1 MNIKKPDL
9 PAQHCRSIDIRGY
22 TLVPNKIFEK
32 MLNEKSRKEGYLIA
46 VSQYSKRK
54 NKHLCFFVV
63 PNFKR
68 MNKKKT
74 RVNFK
79 IEIRSSV
86 YLRKQDLLH
95 MEDSFKILNLMKQ
108 NKVIIRYGRIN
119 AVFNYRRD
127 SYESLIPIPYGA
139 SMPILERVEIV
150 GLRFKMQE
158 PAEEEYS
165 QIIDA
170 GKRKTIFHSVS
181 FNFRDYLIE
190 DNFLLQFLNKL
201 SSYSMRLVR
210 ERKKKN
216 AKK

>member
-1 MNIKKPDL
+1 MSIKKPDL
-9 PAQHCRSIDIRGY
+9 TAQHCRSIDIKGY
-22 TLVPNKIFEK
+22 TLFPNEILEKI
-32 MLNEKSRKEGYLIA
+32 LNEKSRKEGHLIA

-54 NKHLCFFVV
+54 NKHLCFFLVYDFKKV
-63 PNFKR
+63 SKKQTRINFA
-68 MNKKKT
+68 
-74 RVNFK
+74 
-79 IEIRSSV
+79 IEMKSGV
-86 YLRKQDLLH
+86 YIRKQDLLH
-95 MEDSFKILNLMKQ
+95 IEDSFKILNFMKQ
-108 NKVIIRYGRIN
+108 NKLRIEYGRIN

-139 SMPILERVEIV
+139 SMPILEKVEIV

-170 GKRKTIFHSVS
+170 GKGKTIFHSVS

-190 DNFLLQFLNKL
+190 DNFLLQFLKKL

-216 AKK
+216 AKE